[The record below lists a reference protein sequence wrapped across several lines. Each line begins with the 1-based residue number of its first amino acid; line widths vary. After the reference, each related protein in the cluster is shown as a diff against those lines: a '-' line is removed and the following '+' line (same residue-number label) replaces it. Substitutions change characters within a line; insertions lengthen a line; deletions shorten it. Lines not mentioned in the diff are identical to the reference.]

1 MDLLLFQNKLK
12 MENKLDELRDRLKM
26 VFQTL
31 NIKGVDFSEAT
42 GFSTGYISMILNP
55 DSNKPVT
62 PSTRFYRAAQREFN
76 INPEWLEK
84 GEGEMFCSEGNGLTP
99 TQHQII
105 KKYYSI
111 SEESREVIDS
121 ILDRFIIA
129 DNLKTDEKDE

>member
-1 MDLLLFQNKLK
+1 
-12 MENKLDELRDRLKM
+12 MEELRDRLKI
-26 VFQTL
+26 VFETL
-31 NIKGVDFSEAT
+31 DIKGVDFAEAT

-55 DSNKPVT
+55 ETNKPVT
-62 PSTRFYRAAQREFN
+62 PSARFYRAVQREYN

-84 GEGEMFCSEGNGLTP
+84 GKGEMFCSEGNGLSP

-129 DNLKTDEKDE
+129 DNLETDERNE